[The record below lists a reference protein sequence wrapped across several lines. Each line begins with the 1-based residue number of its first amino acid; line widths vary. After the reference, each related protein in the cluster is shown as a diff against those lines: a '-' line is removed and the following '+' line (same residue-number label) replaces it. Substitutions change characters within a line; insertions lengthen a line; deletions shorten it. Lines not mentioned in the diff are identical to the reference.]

1 MNNTVLLV
9 HYLTKADLAGLPS
22 SWIFHMVPDVSG
34 PFLWALGIL
43 FLKGFSNLTVK
54 GTVESP
60 TSKYLELSIR
70 AYTSL
75 DLLPFTGHI
84 SPIPSNWWQ

>member
-34 PFLWALGIL
+34 PFLWANL

-54 GTVESP
+54 GTVVRPKSKNLAGDESVW
-60 TSKYLELSIR
+60 
-70 AYTSL
+70 AYNSL
-75 DLLPFTGHI
+75 DLSSLTGQT
-84 SPIPSNWWQ
+84 SPTPGNWWQ